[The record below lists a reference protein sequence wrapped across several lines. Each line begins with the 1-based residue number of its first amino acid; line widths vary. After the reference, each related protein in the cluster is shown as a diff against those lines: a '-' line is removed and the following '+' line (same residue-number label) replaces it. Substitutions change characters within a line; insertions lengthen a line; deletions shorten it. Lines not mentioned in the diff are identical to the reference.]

1 MLESVHHLNLLV
13 RDVDAAAERYA
24 RLFNVEVGARE
35 ELFARGVV
43 TRRFRCG
50 ATWIVLVQPTRPDSL
65 PAKRLAERGEG
76 LFLLSFAVRDLD
88 AAAATVRTAGGRT
101 TTNEPRTGLDGW
113 RIIDVEPAD
122 LFGADIQLCED
133 PT

>member
-122 LFGADIQLCED
+122 LFGADIQLCQD